1 MKAILLA
8 AGVGRRLGS
17 DLPKALLEVG
27 GRTLLDRHLDT
38 LAAQGLDALVVTGFC
53 ADRFAHLATVHNP
66 EFRRGSVLS
75 LKAGLDAIDEDA
87 VVMDADVLYDPS
99 ILADVCALERGFALD
114 PRTDQG
120 DEEMMLGVRGG
131 KVRAIRRGRLDGFD
145 LVGEGVG
152 FFKLDRASLPALRA
166 AIDASDPEGD
176 YEAALDLFLGE
187 HGADYVLVGDRPWV
201 EIDFPEDVDRAE
213 RDILPLL

>member
-8 AGVGRRLGS
+8 AGVGRRLGR

-27 GRTLLDRHLDT
+27 GRTLLDRHLDN
-38 LAAQGLDALVVTGFC
+38 LARLGLESLVVTGFC
-53 ADRFAHLATVHNP
+53 AERFAHLATAHNP

-75 LKAGLDAIDEDA
+75 LRTALAAIDEDA
-87 VVMDADVLYDPS
+87 VVMDADVLYDPA

-114 PRTDQG
+114 PRTDPG
-120 DEEMMLGVRGG
+120 DEEMMLGVQGG
-131 KVRAIRRGRLDGFD
+131 KVRAIRRGRLEGFD

-152 FFKLDRASLPALRA
+152 FFKIDRASLPAVRE

-176 YEAALDLFLGE
+176 YEAALDLFLGV

-201 EIDFPEDVDRAE
+201 EIDFPEDVERAE
-213 RDILPLL
+213 REVLPLL